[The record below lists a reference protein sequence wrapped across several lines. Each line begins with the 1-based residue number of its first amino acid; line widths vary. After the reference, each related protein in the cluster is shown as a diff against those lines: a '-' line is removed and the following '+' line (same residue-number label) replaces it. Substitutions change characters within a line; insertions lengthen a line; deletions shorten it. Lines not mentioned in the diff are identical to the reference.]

1 MANNNTANVS
11 VGKGAVGGYF
21 FTAATSATLPTDY
34 TTALSGFTNI
44 GFITDEG
51 IEAAKDAEQ
60 TDFKDLNGDVIA
72 SEASSITRTIDVNF
86 AEMNADS
93 LKEVFGQSNVTS
105 SSGKTTVKHNNT
117 AMPERAI
124 VMELVLRDGRKWRRV
139 IPRAKVTS
147 WESMTVAA
155 TDLVAMGVTYTMF
168 PNSLG
173 DYMYDYIQETASVS
187 Q

>member
-11 VGKGAVGGYF
+11 VGKGVVGGYF

-72 SEASSITRTIDVNF
+72 SEASSITRTIDLNF

-105 SSGKTTVKHNNT
+105 ASGKITVKHNNK

-155 TDLVAMGVTYTMF
+155 TDLVTMGVTYTMF
-168 PNSLG
+168 PNSSG